1 MSKAWRAAVTWVA
14 AAAAVAAGAG
24 AAHGAQTGADAGF
37 SFTVEEYEAV
47 PFGTDRAT
55 VWQTVVGAAQSPP
68 PGSASG
74 WCTNYTS
81 TIQCLTASGD
91 YVPYGNFN
99 FNSAGILVSKQNEFM
114 YKPAAPSMTL
124 AKYNKVQ
131 LGMTETQFWS
141 IVSKASCVV
150 DEEAYP
156 NWPATTGHKVGYKC
170 DASTGLF
177 PPVAY
182 FDLTDGKVTYKYQ
195 RALT

>member
-1 MSKAWRAAVTWVA
+1 MRKAWRAAVTWVA
-14 AAAAVAAGAG
+14 AAAAVTAGAG

-37 SFTVEEYEAV
+37 SFTAEKYAAV

-55 VWQTVVGAAQSPP
+55 VWQMVVGAAQSPP

-74 WCTNYTS
+74 WCENS
-81 TIQCLTASGD
+81 SMTIQCFTASGD

-99 FNSAGILVSKQNEFM
+99 FNAAGTLVSKQNEFL

-131 LGMTETQFWS
+131 LGMTEAQFWAVVPS
-141 IVSKASCVV
+141 ASCVV
-150 DEEAYP
+150 REEAYP
-156 NWPATTGHKVGYKC
+156 NWPATTGHKLAYKC